1 MPFWKP
7 GKNDDQVLEESK
19 LAAEQHMEDYPRDA
33 MEGHTDAGTTVDFAE
48 VAEEAKEAETPAK
61 ASGLTVDDSYTPV
74 EYDPQYILMV
84 NHLKKYF
91 PIKGG
96 MVSRVVGQ
104 VKAVDGVTFNLKRGT
119 TMGLVGESGC
129 GKTTTGRTIL
139 RLSGEKTGGQV
150 LFNGREVYDLNKK
163 EMRALRTKMQII
175 FQDPFSSLSPRM
187 PVGEIIG
194 EAVREHGLVPKEEF
208 DDYIDKV
215 MDECGLQ
222 PFHKDR
228 YPHEFSGGQRQ
239 RICIARALALNPEF
253 VVCDEP
259 VSALDV
265 SIQAQIINLLR
276 KLQQERNL
284 TYLFISHDLSVV
296 EHISDTVGVMYLGNL
311 VEYGKTEDIFRN
323 PLHPYTKALFSAIP
337 IPDPKAKM
345 NRIVLE
351 GSIPSPANPPKGC
364 KFHTRCPYATERCK
378 QEAPCQ
384 REVESGHYVVCHL
397 FDK

>member
-1 MPFWKP
+1 MSDKKSVIAK
-7 GKNDDQVLEESK
+7 G
-19 LAAEQHMEDYPRDA
+19 
-33 MEGHTDAGTTVDFAE
+33 DF
-48 VAEEAKEAETPAK
+48 
-61 ASGLTVDDSYTPV
+61 TPV
-74 EYDPQYILMV
+74 EYDPQYILQV

-96 MVSRVVGQ
+96 MVSKTVGH

-139 RLSGEKTGGQV
+139 RLAGEKTDGQV
-150 LFNGREVYDLNKK
+150 LFNGKEVYDMSPK

-175 FQDPFSSLSPRM
+175 FQDPFSSLSPRL

-194 EAVREHGLVPKEEF
+194 EAVREHKLVSKSEF
-208 DDYIDKV
+208 NDYIDKV
-215 MDECGLQ
+215 MDNCGLQ
-222 PFHKDR
+222 PFHKSR

-265 SIQAQIINLLR
+265 SIQAQIINLL
-276 KLQQERNL
+276 KDLQDQYNL

-296 EHISDTVGVMYLGNL
+296 EHISDSVGVMYLGNL
-311 VEYGKTEDIFRN
+311 VEYGDTEDIFRN

-337 IPDPKAKM
+337 VPDPNAKM

-351 GSIPSPANPPKGC
+351 GSIPSPANPPSGC

-378 QEAPCQ
+378 VEAPCQ
-384 REVESGHYVVCHL
+384 REVEPGHYVVCHL

>member
-1 MPFWKP
+1 MS
-7 GKNDDQVLEESK
+7 EEKKSN
-19 LAAEQHMEDYPRDA
+19 LVIDNSFE
-33 MEGHTDAGTTVDFAE
+33 
-48 VAEEAKEAETPAK
+48 
-61 ASGLTVDDSYTPV
+61 PV
-74 EYDPQYILMV
+74 TYDPQYILMV
-84 NHLKKYF
+84 NNLKKYF

-96 MVSRVVGQ
+96 FIPHTVGH

-129 GKTTTGRTIL
+129 GKTTAGRTIL
-139 RLSGEKTGGQV
+139 RLAGEKTGGQA
-150 LFNGREVYDLNKK
+150 LFNGQEVYDLSAK
-163 EMRALRTKMQII
+163 EMRSMRPKMQII
-175 FQDPFSSLSPRM
+175 FQDPFSSLSPRL

-194 EAVREHGLVPKEEF
+194 EAVREHNLVPKAEF
-208 DDYIDKV
+208 DDYIDQI
-215 MDECGLQ
+215 MDDCGLQ
-222 PFHKDR
+222 SFHKDR

-265 SIQAQIINLLR
+265 SIQAQIINLLEE
-276 KLQQERNL
+276 LQEKHNL

-296 EHISDTVGVMYLGNL
+296 EHISDTVGVMYLGSL

-337 IPDPKAKM
+337 VPDPDAKM

-364 KFHTRCPYATERCK
+364 KFHTRCAMCK
-378 QEAPCQ
+378 EICKEVVPEQ
-384 REVESGHYVVCHL
+384 REIEPGHYVVCHL
-397 FDK
+397 FDQ

>member
-1 MPFWKP
+1 MAQDKA
-7 GKNDDQVLEESK
+7 VLDNTG
-19 LAAEQHMEDYPRDA
+19 LVTPDA
-33 MEGHTDAGTTVDFAE
+33 
-48 VAEEAKEAETPAK
+48 
-61 ASGLTVDDSYTPV
+61 
-74 EYDPQYILMV
+74 QYILQV
-84 NHLKKYF
+84 KDLKKYF

-96 MVSRVVGQ
+96 LTSRTVGY
-104 VKAVDGVTFNLKRGT
+104 VKAVDGVTFNLRRGA

-139 RLSGEKTGGQV
+139 RLAGEKTGGQV
-150 LFNGREVYDLNKK
+150 LFNGQEVYDLSNK
-163 EMRALRTKMQII
+163 ELRALRTKMQII
-175 FQDPFSSLSPRM
+175 FQDPFSSLSPRL

-194 EAVREHGLVPKEEF
+194 EAVKEHGLVPKAEYE
-208 DDYIDKV
+208 DYIDKV
-215 MDECGLQ
+215 MDNCGLQ

-265 SIQAQIINLLR
+265 SIQAQIINLL
-276 KLQQERNL
+276 KDLQEKYAL

-296 EHISDTVGVMYLGNL
+296 EHISDTVGVMYLGSL
-311 VEYGKTEDIFRN
+311 VEYGETEDIFRN

-337 IPDPKAKM
+337 VPDPTAKM

-351 GSIPSPANPPKGC
+351 GSIPSPANPPSGC
-364 KFHTRCPYATERCK
+364 KFHTRCPYCTERCK
-378 QEAPCQ
+378 QETPKQ
-384 REVESGHYVVCHL
+384 VEVEPGHYVVCHL

>member
-1 MPFWKP
+1 MAQNKA
-7 GKNDDQVLEESK
+7 VLDNTS
-19 LAAEQHMEDYPRDA
+19 PVTPDA
-33 MEGHTDAGTTVDFAE
+33 
-48 VAEEAKEAETPAK
+48 
-61 ASGLTVDDSYTPV
+61 
-74 EYDPQYILMV
+74 QYILQV
-84 NHLKKYF
+84 KDLKKYF

-96 MVSRVVGQ
+96 LTSRTVGF
-104 VKAVDGVTFNLKRGT
+104 VKAVDGVTFNLRRGA

-139 RLSGEKTGGQV
+139 RLAGEKTGGQV
-150 LFNGREVYDLNKK
+150 LFNGQEVYDLSNK
-163 EMRALRTKMQII
+163 ELRALRTKMQII
-175 FQDPFSSLSPRM
+175 FQDPFSSLSPRL

-194 EAVREHGLVPKEEF
+194 EAVKEHGLVPRAEYE
-208 DDYIDKV
+208 DYIDKV
-215 MDECGLQ
+215 MDNCGLQ
-222 PFHKDR
+222 TFHKDR

-265 SIQAQIINLLR
+265 SIQAQIINLL
-276 KLQQERNL
+276 KDLQEKYAL

-296 EHISDTVGVMYLGNL
+296 EHISDTVGVMYLGSL
-311 VEYGKTEDIFRN
+311 VEYGETEDIFRN

-337 IPDPKAKM
+337 VPDPTAKM

-351 GSIPSPANPPKGC
+351 GSIPSPANPPSGC
-364 KFHTRCPYATERCK
+364 KFHTRCPYCTERCK
-378 QEAPCQ
+378 QETPKQ
-384 REVESGHYVVCHL
+384 VEVEPGHYVVCHL